1 MNTQNFIYIQL
12 AAVGQL
18 IALEMNV
25 MTRHVEPQTMCY
37 CEEDIFWPTYIKVF
51 GVHRT

>member
-1 MNTQNFIYIQL
+1 MNTQNFIFVQL

-25 MTRHVEPQTMCY
+25 MTRHVEPQTSQCAAVGK
-37 CEEDIFWPTYIKVF
+37 IFP
-51 GVHRT
+51 G